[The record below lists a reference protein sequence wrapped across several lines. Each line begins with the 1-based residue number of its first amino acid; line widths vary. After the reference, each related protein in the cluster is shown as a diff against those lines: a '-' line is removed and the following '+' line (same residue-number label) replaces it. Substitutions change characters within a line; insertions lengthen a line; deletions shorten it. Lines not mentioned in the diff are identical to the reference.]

1 MRHLF
6 ALILYLFLPAVAF
19 AQSGNADRD
28 FLTALIEDNL
38 SGAGRDVRISGF
50 AGALS
55 SRATLD
61 EMTIAD
67 ADGVWLTMRGVVLD
81 WSRSALLSGR
91 IEVRELTAEE
101 IIIPRLPNSGETTP
115 SPEATVFS
123 LPDLPVS
130 VNIGKL
136 QVTRVAL
143 GAALFGQAA
152 EVSLFGSIGLA
163 GGAGKADISV
173 TRTDGARG
181 ALTLVAGYQN
191 EARQLDLNM
200 QLSEGADGIVANLI
214 NLPGRPEIA
223 LSVTG
228 SAPLENFTADV
239 QLATDGQERLAG
251 TVSFAAR
258 PVAGEAEGDVLQVF
272 SADIGGDIA
281 PVFAPAYRPF
291 FGSEIRLVAAGQR
304 DASGRLR
311 LDTFRLTA
319 QAIDLEGKLSV
330 APDGW
335 PESLSLTGRIES
347 ADKQPVILPLTGPET
362 SVGTM
367 GLSITYDISKSD
379 GWTGLLMLDQLQR
392 DGIALGSAQ
401 LVGGGRILRGEGV
414 AVGRV
419 TADFDFVAD
428 GIDLDNADLMQ
439 ALGENITGAASVR
452 WVETQPLKISEL
464 RINGDDYALTA
475 NAVVMGLS
483 SGFQTTGDARVTA
496 SDLGR
501 FSGVAGRPLAG
512 DATVDVAGTGTPLG
526 GSFDLAIDVAGQ
538 GLGIGQA
545 EVDRLLAGQSNLSIK
560 ARRDETGTY
569 LERLHIDATA
579 LTATASGTLRTD
591 SSTLAFKAALADVGV
606 VTDALGGAVT
616 LDGTAVQS
624 GQVWTVKTAMTAPG
638 DASADL
644 DATLTTGA
652 GGVVVSGNLDAVVA
666 NIAPYSSL
674 AKRKLGGA
682 VKLTLTGGAE
692 LAGQS
697 FNVDADLT
705 GQDLTIG
712 QPDVDR
718 LLRGDSVVSLVASGK
733 DGALDIAAFDVKTP
747 EITASANG
755 AVAADASDIRFEAR
769 LRDIG
774 LFTSDFSGQLVAQGR
789 IGQQSG
795 RWIVDT
801 SAEGPGGTTARVS
814 GSFAG
819 DMRQADLDIA
829 GQAPLALANRFI
841 RPRTADGVAR
851 FDLSVNGPLS
861 LSSVSGTVA
870 TDGGRLS
877 APTLRMALT
886 DMNAQ
891 IALSGGSARISVTSP
906 VDTGGQVTVSGAMS
920 LSAPFNADLA
930 IELAGVGLIDPAL
943 YKTTVDGRIAVVG
956 PLTGGA
962 SISGAL
968 DLGQVDV
975 QIPSTGF
982 GPSGEIP
989 EIEHLGESTASK
1001 RTRARAGLLGQ
1012 TGQSADGA
1020 AEAFP
1025 VDLLIRAPNKIFIRG
1040 RGLDAE
1046 LGGRLRLTGTT
1057 AALVPQG
1064 RFDLIRGRLDILGK
1078 RLVLSEGYAQLLG
1091 QFSPYLRLVA
1101 ETDTGDVTV
1110 RIVIEGTADAPDIS
1124 FLSSPDLPQDEVLAR
1139 LLFGR
1144 GLSQISPLQAAQ
1156 LAAAV
1161 GTLAGKGGVG
1171 IIGKLR
1177 EGFGL
1182 DDFDVTTDEAGNVG
1196 LRAGKYLTEKI
1207 YTDVT
1212 VGADGT
1218 SEINLNLTIT
1228 PSITAKGALGSDG
1241 NSGIGVFF
1249 ERDY

>member
-6 ALILYLFLPAVAF
+6 ALIFYLFLPAVAF

-38 SGAGRDVRISGF
+38 SGAGRDVRIVGF
-50 AGALS
+50 SGALS
-55 SRATLD
+55 SRAMLD

-91 IEVRELTAEE
+91 IEVRELTADE
-101 IIIPRLPNSGETTP
+101 IIIPRLPNSGQSAP

-123 LPDLPVS
+123 LPELPVS
-130 VNIGKL
+130 VNIEKL
-136 QVTRVAL
+136 QVARVVL
-143 GAALFGQAA
+143 GEALFGQAA
-152 EVSLFGSIGLA
+152 EVSLSGAVNLA
-163 GGAGKADISV
+163 GGAGRADISV
-173 TRTDGARG
+173 TRIDGSRG
-181 ALTLVAGYQN
+181 VLTLAAGYQN
-191 EARQLDLNM
+191 ETKHLDLNM

-214 NLPGRPEIA
+214 DLPGRPEID

-228 SAPLENFTADV
+228 AAPLSDFTADV
-239 QLATDGQERLAG
+239 QLSTDGQKRLAG

-258 PVAGEAEGDVLQVF
+258 PVDGETEGEVLQVF

-281 PVFAPAYRPF
+281 PVFAPVYRPF
-291 FGSEIRLVAAGQR
+291 FGPEIRLVAAGQR
-304 DASGRLR
+304 DASGRLQ
-311 LDTFRLTA
+311 LDKLRLTA
-319 QAIDLEGKLSV
+319 QAIDLEGKL
-330 APDGW
+330 ALGPDGW

-347 ADKQPVILPLTGPET
+347 ADKQPVILPLSGPKT
-362 SVGTM
+362 SIGTAD
-367 GLSITYDISKSD
+367 LSVAYDIAKSD
-379 GWTGLLMLDQLQR
+379 GWTGLVMLERLRR
-392 DGIALGSAQ
+392 DGVALGSAQ
-401 LVGGGRILRGEGV
+401 LVGGGRIMRGEGT

-428 GIDLDNADLMQ
+428 GIDLDNKDLMQ

-452 WVETQPLKISEL
+452 WAEKQPVEISDL

-475 NAVVMGLS
+475 NVMVQGLS
-483 SGFQTTGDARVTA
+483 DGFQTNGDARVTA
-496 SDLGR
+496 RDLGR
-501 FSGVAGRPLAG
+501 FSGLAGRPLRG
-512 DATVDVAGTGTPLG
+512 GATVDLAGQGAPLG
-526 GSFDLAIDVAGQ
+526 GSFDLSVDVMGQ
-538 GLGIGQA
+538 DLGIGQA
-545 EVDRLLAGQSNLSIK
+545 EVDRLLAGRAKLSAK

-569 LERLHIDATA
+569 LETLKVEATA
-579 LTATASGTLRTD
+579 LTATASGTLRTG
-591 SSTLAFKAALADVGV
+591 SSDLVFKAALADVGV
-606 VTDALGGAVT
+606 VTDAFDGEVT
-616 LDGTAVQS
+616 LDGTAAQS
-624 GQVWTVKTAMTAPG
+624 GQAWTVKTAMTAPG
-638 DASADL
+638 NASADL
-644 DATLTTGA
+644 DATLTTGTE
-652 GGVVVSGNLDAVVA
+652 GVVVSGDLDAVIA
-666 NIAPYSSL
+666 NIAPYSGL

-682 VKLTLTGGAE
+682 AKLKLTGGGGIAD
-692 LAGQS
+692 QS
-697 FNVDADLT
+697 FNVDAALT
-705 GQDLTIG
+705 GQNLSVG
-712 QPDVDR
+712 QADVDQ
-718 LLRGDSVVSLVASGK
+718 LLRGNSTLSLVASGK
-733 DGALDIAAFDVKTP
+733 GGAFKIAEFDVKTP

-755 AVAADASDIRFEAR
+755 TGAADASDIRFEAR

-774 LFTSDFSGQLVAQGR
+774 LFTPDFSGPLAAQGS

-795 RWIVDT
+795 RWTVDT

-814 GSFAG
+814 GSLAN
-819 DMRQADLDIA
+819 DMRQANLDIA

-841 RPRTADGVAR
+841 RPRTMDGIAR
-851 FDLSVNGPLS
+851 FDLSVNGPLA

-870 TDGGRLS
+870 TNGGRLS

-886 DMNAQ
+886 DVNAQ
-891 IALSGGSARISVTSP
+891 IALTGGGAAISLTSP
-906 VDTGGQVTVSGAMS
+906 VDTGGQITVSGPMA

-930 IELAGVGLIDPAL
+930 IVLGGVGLIDPAL
-943 YKTTVDGRIAVVG
+943 YKTTVDGRVTVVG

-962 SISGAL
+962 KISGAL
-968 DLGQVDV
+968 NLGQVDI

-982 GPSGEIP
+982 GVGAEVP
-989 EIEHLGESTASK
+989 EITHKGESAASK
-1001 RTRARAGLLGQ
+1001 QTRSRAGLD
-1012 TGQSADGA
+1012 GQSGKTRDEAGV
-1020 AEAFP
+1020 AFP
-1025 VDLLIRAPNKIFIRG
+1025 VDLLIRAPSRIFIRG

-1046 LGGRLRLTGTT
+1046 LGGRLRLVGTT

-1101 ETDTGDVTV
+1101 ETDSGDVTV

-1124 FLSSPDLPQDEVLAR
+1124 FLSSPELPQDEVLAR

-1218 SEINLNLTIT
+1218 SEINLNLTVT
-1228 PSITAKGALGSDG
+1228 PSVTAKGMLGSDG
-1241 NSGIGVFF
+1241 NSGLGVFF
-1249 ERDY
+1249 EKDY